1 MVQWQSK
8 NPSRFYL
15 EFIYLRR
22 LRVRNT
28 LPTLWSHHGPQANY
42 PLSLILS
49 FLTDKMGM

>member
-1 MVQWQSK
+1 MVQLQSK

-28 LPTLWSHHGPQANY
+28 LPTLWPYHSPQANY
-42 PLSLILS
+42 PLCLILS
-49 FLTDKMGM
+49 FLMDKMGM